1 MSLAGGYPGKEQNF
15 VISLHSS
22 KAVMVEEV
30 HTSGNPK
37 YKFAY
42 ADAVIQLAVGQGRK
56 EGVRPNKKKVCFRS
70 ENFR

>member
-1 MSLAGGYPGKEQNF
+1 M
-15 VISLHSS
+15 ISLHSS

-56 EGVRPNKKKVCFRS
+56 EGVRPNKK
-70 ENFR
+70 